1 MFSKERNGF
10 LSKQKILGSHFLQVI
25 NGQIKNQAKLPTGS
39 CVSCNF
45 FPNTWLGVTEESV
58 FDAVVYLMLFL
69 CLICFDISAQFPGH
83 FFLFLGLC
91 GCSKE
96 KSQRTEENIISQCFI
111 INEG

>member
-45 FPNTWLGVTEESV
+45 FPNTWLGVTEKSV

-69 CLICFDISAQFPGH
+69 YLICFDISAQFPGH
-83 FFLFLGLC
+83 FFYFLDYAHVP
-91 GCSKE
+91 K
-96 KSQRTEENIISQCFI
+96 KNPEELKKI
-111 INEG
+111 